1 MILSEEELQSILL
14 TLKDM
19 DVTHEMPRVYSD
31 AVRRTLE
38 TLGYEEEWIEEH
50 LREACREV
58 LQANLD
64 AQSII

>member
-1 MILSEEELQSILL
+1 MILTDDEKQSILL

-19 DVTHEMPRVYSD
+19 DLTHEMPRVYSD
-31 AVRRTLE
+31 AVKRTLE

-58 LQANLD
+58 LGEELD
-64 AQSII
+64 ERYL